1 MTRVVNASPPERADV
16 SSLRH
21 GSDFDRV
28 FATGRRHKTGAVV
41 VIVAPGLP
49 TTFRFGLVVGRK
61 VGNAVVRNRVK
72 RRLREALRRADPPL
86 GIDVV
91 VIGSRE
97 VTNAPFDRLVQWLR
111 KPLAAGI
118 PATEQEDS
126 SGDG

>member
-1 MTRVVNASPPERADV
+1 MTRVVNASPPERADL
-16 SSLRH
+16 SSLRR

-28 FATGRRHKTGAVV
+28 FATGRRGKAGAVV

-49 TTFRFGLVVGRK
+49 NTFRFGLVVGRK

-72 RRLREALRRADPPL
+72 RRIREALRRAGPPL

-97 VTNAPFDRLVQWLR
+97 VANAPFDRLVQWLR
-111 KPLAAGI
+111 RALAAGI
-118 PATEQEDS
+118 PATEQEDP

>member
-28 FATGRRHKTGAVV
+28 FKTGRRHRSGAIV

-49 TTFRFGLVVGRK
+49 NTFRFGLVVGRK
-61 VGNAVVRNRVK
+61 VGGAVARNRVK
-72 RRLREALRRADPPL
+72 RRIREALRRADPPL

-97 VTNAPFDRLVQWLR
+97 VANAPFDRLVKWLR
-111 KPLAAGI
+111 MPLAAGI
-118 PATEQEDS
+118 PATEQEDP
-126 SGDG
+126 SGDC